1 MEMISIKMQTQIP
14 LEKPKKEDI
23 KKVSHFFIRENY
35 GTIPSIGEP
44 ILKDGKWEVSINA
57 NYPRVLFNQIKKMP
71 DKVRFMSFKNLG
83 ELTLSDSGQII
94 SKPKYYE
101 IVGSIQQKLKE
112 VKESVEKALI
122 KVAADKFSLLSF
134 PDHMFT
140 PIQDILAWLIVEDT
154 IKLDEFLGNIYDD
167 IKKQKYLQNIKIL
180 ESVKLVKT
188 QNGLVLPGDPLI
200 EIEMKKDLALS
211 EKLATALTYFY
222 QNGYENLETITSF
235 LGPHLILSGFVFRES
250 VECNE
255 IVAISESGFKE
266 IITEYYPS
274 DKAKLSKV
282 PRYLLQLESIDI
294 LRPSKKVANSW
305 EPNPTIFE
313 KLKGEEDI
321 IAPIQEM
328 IIQ

>member
-1 MEMISIKMQTQIP
+1 MQTKIP

-23 KKVSHFFIRENY
+23 KKRSHFFIRENY

-44 ILKDGKWEVSINA
+44 IFKDETWQVPINA
-57 NYPRVLFNQIKKMP
+57 NYPRILFNQIKKMP

-94 SKPKYYE
+94 SKPKYFE

-112 VKESVEKALI
+112 IKESVEKALI

-140 PIQDILAWLIVEDT
+140 PFQDILAWLIVKDT
-154 IKLDEFLGNIYDD
+154 IKLDEFFGNICDE
-167 IKKQKYLQNIKIL
+167 IKKQKYLENIKVL

-200 EIEMKKDLALS
+200 EIEMKKELS
-211 EKLATALTYFY
+211 RAEKLAAALTYFY
-222 QNGYENLETITSF
+222 QNGYENLDTITSF
-235 LGPHLILSGFVFRES
+235 LGPHLILSGFAYRES
-250 VECNE
+250 IECND
-255 IVAISESGFKE
+255 IVTINERGFKE
-266 IITEYYPS
+266 IISECYS

-294 LRPSKKVANSW
+294 LRPSKKVDNSW
-305 EPNPTIFE
+305 EPNPDLFAR
-313 KLKGEEDI
+313 LKNEEDI
-321 IAPIQEM
+321 IAPIQEI